1 MGLRPITALFVICL
15 GAWGQAGYTTV
26 EQIKTFIRSAIQLK
40 NPDKEVALTL
50 RKMKMSERL
59 DLDTVETLQ
68 GEGAGPRTVA
78 ALKELATE
86 SASLSQAKPPAPKP
100 VYVPPPPPSSEAQAA
115 LLAEVKEYG
124 INYTNTLPDFICL
137 EQTRRYVDTT
147 GKDSWRATDVITARL
162 SYYNKKEDYKLV
174 SMNDKVMNDAAYM
187 SVGGALSMGDFG
199 TTMREIFEPR
209 SNTHFEWERWTTLR
223 KRLTHV
229 FSYRVPLEYSQYSI
243 HYGEDEKGAGS
254 TIIVGYRGSIFVD
267 DELHTVVRIVQEAEN
282 IPPSFPVQQVKE
294 TLDYDFTK
302 IGDREFLLPLIADV
316 RMHSGRQWAKNVKE
330 FRLYRKF
337 SADAVIKF
345 DGEELGPL
353 PDDKTKEQ
361 TPQPAQPQSPQPPK

>member
-1 MGLRPITALFVICL
+1 MGLRPITALFLICL
-15 GAWGQAGYTTV
+15 GALAQAGYTTV

-86 SASLSQAKPPAPKP
+86 SASLGQAKPPAPKP
-100 VYVPPPPPSSEAQAA
+100 VYIPPPPPSSEQQAK

>member
-15 GAWGQAGYTTV
+15 GAWAQAGYTTV

-86 SASLSQAKPPAPKP
+86 SASLGQAKPPAPKP
-100 VYVPPPPPSSEAQAA
+100 VYIPPPPPSSEQQAK

-174 SMNDKVMNDAAYM
+174 SMNDKVMNDAAYT

-199 TTMREIFEPR
+199 TTMREVFEPR

-229 FSYRVPLEYSQYSI
+229 FTYRVPLEYSQYSI
-243 HYGEDEKGAGS
+243 HYGEDEKDAGS

-361 TPQPAQPQSPQPPK
+361 PAQPTQPQSPQPPK

>member
-1 MGLRPITALFVICL
+1 MMGLRRITAVFMICL
-15 GAWGQAGYTTV
+15 GAWAQGAYTV
-26 EQIKTFIRSAIQLK
+26 EQIKSFIRSAIQQK

-50 RKMKMSERL
+50 RTMKMSERL
-59 DLDTVETLQ
+59 DLNTVETLQ

-78 ALKELATE
+78 ALKELATA
-86 SASLSQAKPPAPKP
+86 SASLSTAKPPAPKP
-100 VYVPPPPPSSEAQAA
+100 AYVPPPPPSSEAQAK

-124 INYTNTLPDFICL
+124 LNYSTTYLPDFICL

-147 GKDSWRATDVITARL
+147 GKDSWRPTDVITARL
-162 SYYNKKEDYKLV
+162 SYYNHKEDYKLV
-174 SMNDKVMNDAAYM
+174 SMNDKVVNDAAYT

-199 TTMREIFEPR
+199 TTIRGIFEPQ
-209 SNTHFEWERWTTLR
+209 SNAHFEWERWATMR
-223 KRLTHV
+223 KRPTQVLT
-229 FSYRVPLEYSQYSI
+229 YRVPLETSQYSI
-243 HYGEDEKGAGS
+243 HYGKDEKDQGN
-254 TIIVGYRGSIFVD
+254 TIIVGYHGSIFVD
-267 DELHTVVRIVQEAEN
+267 DELHVVVRIIQEAEN

-302 IGDREFLLPLIADV
+302 IGDREFLLPLGADV
-316 RMHSGRQWAKNVKE
+316 RMHADGQWTKNVKE

-345 DGEELGPL
+345 DSEELNSL

-361 TPQPAQPQSPQPPK
+361 TPQPPQPK

>member
-1 MGLRPITALFVICL
+1 MALCRITPALVICL
-15 GAWGQAGYTTV
+15 GAWAHAGYTVAQV
-26 EQIKTFIRSAIQLK
+26 ESFIRSAIQLK
-40 NPDKEVALTL
+40 NPDKEVALTI
-50 RKMKMSERL
+50 RQMKMSERL
-59 DLDTVETLQ
+59 DLNTVETLQ
-68 GEGAGPRTVA
+68 REGAGPRTVE

-100 VYVPPPPPSSEAQAA
+100 VDVPMPPPSSEAQAA

-124 INYTNTLPDFICL
+124 INYSRTLPDFICL

-147 GKDSWRATDVITARL
+147 GKDSWRPTDVITARL
-162 SYYNKKEDYKLV
+162 SYYNQKEDYKLV
-174 SMNDKVMNDAAYM
+174 SMNDKVANDAAYA

-209 SNTHFEWERWTTLR
+209 SNTHFEWERWATLR
-223 KRLTHV
+223 KRPTQVLA
-229 FSYRVPLEYSQYSI
+229 YRVPLESSQYSI
-243 HYGEDEKGAGS
+243 HYGEDKKDPGQ
-254 TIIVGYRGSIFVD
+254 TITVGYHGSIFVD
-267 DELHTVVRIVQEAEN
+267 DQLHMVVRIVLEAEN

-302 IGDREFLLPLIADV
+302 IGDREFLLPLVADV
-316 RMHSGRQWAKNVKE
+316 RMHSGWEWKKNVKE

-337 SADAVIKF
+337 STDAVIKF

-361 TPQPAQPQSPQPPK
+361 PAEPRPAQPPK